1 MNQGL
6 HVVYLPNCGV
16 SCKSP
21 GIDLRKALLVAFGD
35 DQDASIRQH
44 ILRCQSKEQLSAF
57 CTLQPDDSLIFVFD
71 QFNGVQED
79 STFKEPYKGSNQDTT
94 REFLEQVR
102 ITTFTAVR
110 YKFPLGILF
119 SAEL

>member
-1 MNQGL
+1 M
-6 HVVYLPNCGV
+6 

-21 GIDLRKALLVAFGD
+21 GIDLRMALLVAFGD
-35 DQDASIRQH
+35 DKDASSRQR
-44 ILRCQSKEQLSAF
+44 ILRCQTKEQLSAF
-57 CTLQPDDSLIFVFD
+57 CISQPADSLIFVFD

-102 ITTFTAVR
+102 ISTFTAVR
-110 YKFPLGILF
+110 YKLPLGIVF